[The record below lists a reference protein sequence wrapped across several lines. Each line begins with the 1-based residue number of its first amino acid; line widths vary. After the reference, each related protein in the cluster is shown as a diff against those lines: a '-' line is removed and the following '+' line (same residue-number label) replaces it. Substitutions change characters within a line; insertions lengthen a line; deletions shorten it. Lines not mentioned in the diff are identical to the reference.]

1 MKNYRDEER
10 GMGNEDGIRGR
21 GTEMGNGD
29 GEQERVI
36 TGKEMTA
43 AVKGDG

>member
-1 MKNYRDEER
+1 
-10 GMGNEDGIRGR
+10 MGNEDGIRGR
-21 GTEMGNGD
+21 GTEIGNVN

>member
-21 GTEMGNGD
+21 GTEMGNGS
-29 GEQERVI
+29 GNRN
-36 TGKEMTA
+36 GL
-43 AVKGDG
+43 

>member
-21 GTEMGNGD
+21 VTKMRNGD
-29 GEQERVI
+29 GKQERVI

>member
-43 AVKGDG
+43 AVIGDG

>member
-10 GMGNEDGIRGR
+10 GMGNEDGKRGR
-21 GTEMGNGD
+21 GTEKGNGD

-36 TGKEMTA
+36 TRKEITS
-43 AVKGDG
+43 AVTGEG